1 MMKESFIKKL
11 ARLRA
16 DEIFTAEYYQNV
28 TDSWY
33 LDEKFRFED
42 LKVGQE
48 NRKPNEKE
56 ADIYMK
62 HLNSFFEEYKDK
74 FYGDALAQNAYGEC
88 INHFREILHIINA
101 ANITYH
107 QFNIDEETIKEIK
120 KIGNIFVK
128 KHNEFCKDGKSGEDN
143 Q

>member
-1 MMKESFIKKL
+1 MSESFIQKL
-11 ARLRA
+11 AEARA
-16 DEIFTAEYYQNV
+16 KEIFTPEFYQQV

-62 HLNSFFEEYKDK
+62 HLNSFFEKYKDK
-74 FYGDALAQNAYGEC
+74 YYGDALAQNAYGEC
-88 INHFREILHIINA
+88 IDYFRKVLNIIDE
-101 ANITYH
+101 ANEKCS
-107 QFNIDEETIKEIK
+107 QFNIDTETIKK
-120 KIGNIFVK
+120 LKDLANIFVY
-128 KHNEFCKDGKSGEDN
+128 KHNEFCK
-143 Q
+143 